1 MFKKTLVAAALAGAL
16 VGSAFAANVTL
27 YGVVDEG
34 LLYKHTTETNKPAEN
49 TFTLDSGVDATSRF
63 GLKGTEEL
71 GNGYAVSFI
80 LENSFA
86 ADDGTLGNDGRLFG
100 REASLTLS
108 GPFGALSFGRMG
120 GVGSSAGSYD
130 LVYGIADALDGGG
143 TAVWGLAASD
153 RYDNMVTYQT
163 PKFGGVQATAQ
174 YSFKEDNKSDRDSGT
189 EGKSQSNRYASFAL
203 TAEYGNFQAVAA
215 YELQARGNTHSTYD
229 ATTDKYG
236 SNEDYVSGKNQ
247 NTFYLGGNYD
257 FGVAK
262 VFALAQYFNGAQ
274 SASGWNFNADG
285 DTGLDND
292 TTYYYSQDG
301 FKGFGL
307 HLGTVVPVFGGD
319 ATVAFYYTHA
329 KADDASDAQ
338 GNGTPSDKYDLKSNF
353 YGAVARYEY
362 PLSKRTTAYTGVEY
376 SHQKVK
382 FDEGDSTKYN
392 TTAAYV
398 GLTHKF

>member
-34 LLYKHTTETNKPAEN
+34 LLYKHTTTTGAASEN
-49 TFTLDSGVDATSRF
+49 TFTLDSGVDAGSRF

-71 GNGYAVSFI
+71 GNGYAVSFV
-80 LENSFA
+80 LENSFN
-86 ADDGTLGNDGRLFG
+86 ADDGQLGHSGRLFG

-108 GPFGALSFGRMG
+108 GAFGKLSLGRMG
-120 GVGSSAGSYD
+120 GVASSAGSYD

-143 TAVWGLAASD
+143 TEVWGLAASS

-174 YSFKEDNKSDRDSGT
+174 YSFKEDSLNKEDGGV
-189 EGKSQSNRYASFAL
+189 EGKSQVNRYASFAL

-215 YELQARGNTHSTYD
+215 YEREARGNTHFSKQTDGSYKQDPGYYD
-229 ATTDKYG
+229 AVKD
-236 SNEDYVSGKNQ
+236 Q

-262 VFALAQYFNGAQ
+262 VFALAQYFNGAAATG
-274 SASGWNFNADG
+274 ASDAGSFDKNG
-285 DTGLDND
+285 YDTE
-292 TTYYYSQDG
+292 DG

-307 HLGTVVPVFGGD
+307 HLGTVVPVLGGD
-319 ATVAFYYTHA
+319 ATLALYYTHA
-329 KADDASDAQ
+329 KADDAVKANQ
-338 GNGTPSDKYDLKSNF
+338 ETELKSNF

-382 FDEGDSTKYN
+382 DDAADTSVKDN
-392 TTAAYV
+392 TVAGYV